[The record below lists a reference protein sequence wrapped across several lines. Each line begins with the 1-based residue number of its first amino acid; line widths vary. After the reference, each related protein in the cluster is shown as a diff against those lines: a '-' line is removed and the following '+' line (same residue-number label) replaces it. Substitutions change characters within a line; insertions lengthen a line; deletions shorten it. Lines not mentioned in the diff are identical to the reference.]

1 MEDIINIRLEKLME
15 LEIARV
21 RLQCQELVL
30 QKIAGWDDFKNMKYK
45 EVKDEMRN
53 IQPSFND
60 AQLQKIFEKS
70 CIDMC
75 TDIGSEQD
83 SSGLISEDLKARI
96 LEWLNGEFE
105 LLSEDIEKFRVIL
118 IPIPGETIG

>member
-1 MEDIINIRLEKLME
+1 MGIWKVGIRLEKLMK

-21 RLQCQELVL
+21 RLECQELVL

-60 AQLQKIFEKS
+60 VQLQKIFEKS

-75 TDIGSEQD
+75 IDIGSEQD
-83 SSGLISEDLKARI
+83 SLGLISEV
-96 LEWLNGEFE
+96 
-105 LLSEDIEKFRVIL
+105 RVIL
-118 IPIPGETIG
+118 IPIPGERDD